1 MISSALAIRDL
12 RALRTVD
19 PELTLRLLSP
29 GYEVLDI
36 TSDVA
41 EAHSNEQQEQ
51 EESAFSIAKIRIVS
65 QALAHIIAMVGSA
78 VSLVGR
84 LLIRLLANPYVA
96 GALAV
101 ATVGFGVFKWI
112 KNKLNPVETY
122 PALSSEQQQ
131 EYLQSLG
138 YPAGTTYADIKPQK
152 IQDYSKHLKT
162 TPIINYVVQGAERV
176 GVDPQLMLQIVK
188 AESAFG
194 ANTAQSAS
202 SAKGIFQ
209 IIDSTW
215 RENYSKFNQKYGI
228 PVNSPLDP
236 LSASIFSA
244 AYVKDVIMKYL
255 PSNPTATDVYM
266 SYVFGPGGGPTL
278 VKAYRANPLG
288 TSIQAYADRYGWSSA
303 NSVARAN
310 RNYFYRNGRP
320 MTLAETYAV
329 AQSRVTFTK
338 SEQFIL
344 NSRLPDVIEEPEEVE
359 TVNKSPSGI
368 GMDKPKQL
376 VRVGQRYIEV
386 DND

>member
-1 MISSALAIRDL
+1 MISTALAIKDL
-12 RALRTVD
+12 QSLRKLD
-19 PELTLRLLSP
+19 PKLTLRLLSP
-29 GYEVLDI
+29 GYQVLDTI
-36 TSDVA
+36 SDTAQVKA
-41 EAHSNEQQEQ
+41 EQEEQEQ
-51 EESAFSIAKIRIVS
+51 ESTFSITKVRIIS
-65 QALAHIIAMVGSA
+65 QALARIMAMVGSF
-78 VSLVGR
+78 VSIVGR

-101 ATVGFGVFKWI
+101 STVGFSIYKWI
-112 KNKLNPVETY
+112 KNKLNPTPIY
-122 PALSSEQQQ
+122 PQLSTRQQQ

-138 YPAGTTYADIKPQK
+138 YPAGTTYTDIKPQK
-152 IQDYSKHLKT
+152 IQDYSKHLKS

-176 GVDPQLMLQIVK
+176 GVDPKLMLQIIK

-215 RENYSKFNQKYGI
+215 RENYPRFNKKYGI

-244 AYVKDVIMKYL
+244 AYVKDVIMKHL
-255 PSNPTATDVYM
+255 PGSPTATDVYM

-288 TSIQAYADRYGWSSA
+288 ISVQAYADRYGWSSA
-303 NSVARAN
+303 NKVANAN
-310 RNYFYRNGRP
+310 RAYFYRNGRA

-344 NSRLPDVIEEPEEVE
+344 SSRLPDVIEEPEVE
-359 TVNKSPSGI
+359 ESTNSKTSGI
-368 GMDKPKQL
+368 GMDKPQQL

-386 DND
+386 NND

>member
-1 MISSALAIRDL
+1 MISTALAIRDL
-12 RALRTVD
+12 RSLRKLD

-29 GYEVLDI
+29 GYEVLDLV
-36 TSDVA
+36 SDTAQVA
-41 EAHSNEQQEQ
+41 SEQQETEQ
-51 EESAFSIAKIRIVS
+51 KGLFSITKIRIIS
-65 QALAHIIAMVGSA
+65 QGLARIMAMVGSLIS
-78 VSLVGR
+78 VVGR

-101 ATVGFGVFKWI
+101 TTLGIGIYKWL
-112 KNKLNPVETY
+112 KNKLDPTPAY
-122 PALSSEQQQ
+122 PSLSEGEQQ

-138 YPAGTTYADIKPQK
+138 YPAGTTYEQIKPQR
-152 IQDYSKHLKT
+152 IQDYSKHLKS

-176 GVDPQLMLQIVK
+176 GVDPKLMLQIIK

-215 RENYSKFNQKYGI
+215 RENYPQFNKKYGI

-244 AYVKDVIMKYL
+244 AYVKDVIMKHL
-255 PSNPTATDVYM
+255 PGNPTATDVYM

-288 TSIQAYADRYGWSSA
+288 ISIQAYADRYGWSSA
-303 NSVARAN
+303 NRVANAN
-310 RNYFYRNGRP
+310 RNYFYRNGRA

-344 NSRLPDVIEEPEEVE
+344 SSRLPDVIEEPEVE
-359 TVNKSPSGI
+359 ESINSRTSGI
-368 GMDKPKQL
+368 GMDKPHQL

-386 DND
+386 NND